1 MVIHNASFM
10 MEREKEKEFVSWLRR
25 ELESAGIIGTT
36 DEYGRES
43 GGFSLRPRV
52 SAMREAGGVDYRE
65 AEAQS
70 VAFQVEFSTV
80 GEAKEWNRDVF
91 STIAARF
98 EEKFGPQ
105 AMVFT
110 SIFEEIGLIG

>member
-10 MEREKEKEFVSWLRR
+10 MEREMEEEFVSWLRA
-25 ELESAGIIGTT
+25 ELDAAGITGGTS
-36 DEYGRES
+36 GQES
-43 GGFSLRPRV
+43 GGCALHPRM

-70 VAFQVEFSTV
+70 VAFQVEFPTV
-80 GEAKEWNRDVF
+80 GEAKAWSRDVF

-110 SIFEEIGLIG
+110 SIFEEIGVM